1 MSRHDGNE
9 SPCLHAQ
16 YKLCK
21 IIEYKRCDEN
31 SKKKRKK
38 KNNKKMYTTRLKICT
53 SAKKRTT
60 STKIN
65 SVKTECAAMLTLDQ
79 RYDKQIL

>member
-1 MSRHDGNE
+1 MMAMKVLVCMLNINCVKSLNIKDVM
-9 SPCLHAQ
+9 
-16 YKLCK
+16 KTV
-21 IIEYKRCDEN
+21 
-31 SKKKRKK
+31 KRKGK